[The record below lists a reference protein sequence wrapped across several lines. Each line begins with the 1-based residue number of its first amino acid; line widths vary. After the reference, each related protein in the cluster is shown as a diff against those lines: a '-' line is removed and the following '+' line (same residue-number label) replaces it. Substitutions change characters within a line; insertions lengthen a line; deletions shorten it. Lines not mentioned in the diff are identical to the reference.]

1 MRVAC
6 RATTYGARRIAMN
19 TEIPFYYVVHRE
31 NEHDAIRAL
40 RALDAFV
47 RTPGGRVR
55 LDGPDRVV
63 VWRDG
68 DVLYLSPGAFS
79 LAGYLDPDP
88 EAPRRPELCGPEI
101 TPSRRYPGPAL
112 IPSRTMAAAELPA
125 SCVLMIGVP

>member
-1 MRVAC
+1 LGPALLL
-6 RATTYGARRIAMN
+6 YGSIQGMN
-19 TEIPFYYVVHRE
+19 PEIPFYYVVRRD
-31 NEHDAIRAL
+31 NERDAVRAI

-68 DVLYLSPGAFS
+68 GLLYLSPGALS

-88 EAPRRPELCGPEI
+88 QAARSDLSGPEM
-101 TPSRRYPGPAL
+101 TPSRTYPGPAMVAVRT
-112 IPSRTMAAAELPA
+112 IPAVELPP
-125 SCVLMIGVP
+125 SCVLMIGTP

>member
-1 MRVAC
+1 
-6 RATTYGARRIAMN
+6 MN
-19 TEIPFYYVVHRE
+19 PEIPFYYVVQRD
-31 NEHDAIRAL
+31 NEHDAVRAI

-68 DVLYLSPGAFS
+68 GLLYLSPGALS

-88 EAPRRPELCGPEI
+88 ETARSDLAGPEI
-101 TPSRRYPGPAL
+101 TPSRKYPGPAMVAV
-112 IPSRTMAAAELPA
+112 RTMPARELP
-125 SCVLMIGVP
+125 SSSVLMIGAP